1 MIKNHKMVVI
11 GVIVL
16 FVGLSIGPVTANEFP
31 ENELRDEVVNIECA
45 LFDLDD
51 SVTIEKF
58 TLSEQEFKEL
68 EVILSEFMEKI
79 QSATDRNDVVN
90 IIDTFFGNK
99 HPVLSFILKPLNICK
114 MFRNRAFVVSQGWS
128 YKLNPFKDNS
138 VETQKPFN
146 CWYYSDQSKF
156 EMLSRTF
163 ILRHGRL
170 LDMDIECLHGT
181 QIGMMTRFKGIYIY
195 VARPSPEKSYT
206 FFMGTTHH
214 IMGLDFT
221 LPDAVVRMHD

>member
-1 MIKNHKMVVI
+1 MIKNNKMIVI

-16 FVGLSIGPVTANEFP
+16 FVGLAIGPVTANEFP
-31 ENELRDEVVNIECA
+31 ENELQDEVVNIECA

-51 SVTIEKF
+51 SATIEKF

-68 EVILSEFMEKI
+68 EGMLSEFMEKI
-79 QSATDRNDVVN
+79 QSATDRNDIVN

-99 HPVLSFILKPLNICK
+99 YPVLSSILKPLNIYK
-114 MFRNRAFVVSQGWS
+114 MFRNRAFVISQGWS

-138 VETQKPFN
+138 VEARKPFN

-170 LDMDIECLHGT
+170 LDMDIECLRGM
-181 QIGMMTRFKGIYIY
+181 QIGMMTRFRGIYIY
-195 VARPSPEKSYT
+195 VARSPPEKSYT
-206 FFMGTTHH
+206 FFMGTAHH

-221 LPDAVVRMHD
+221 LPDAVRMCD

>member
-1 MIKNHKMVVI
+1 MIRNHKMVVI
-11 GVIVL
+11 GVIIL
-16 FVGLSIGPVTANEFP
+16 FVGLSIGPVTASKSP
-31 ENELRDEVVNIECA
+31 ENELQDEVVNIECA
-45 LFDLDD
+45 LLDLDG

-68 EVILSEFMEKI
+68 EVMLSEFMEKI
-79 QSATDRNDVVN
+79 QSATDRNDVIN
-90 IIDTFFGNK
+90 IIDTFFGDK
-99 HPVLSFILKPLNICK
+99 HPVLSFILKSLNIYK

-156 EMLSRTF
+156 EMPSRTF
-163 ILRHGRL
+163 ILRHGRF
-170 LDMDIECLHGT
+170 LDMDIECLRGI
-181 QIGMMTRFKGIYIY
+181 QIGMMTRFRGIYIY
-195 VARPSPEKSYT
+195 VAQPPPEKSYT
-206 FFMGTTHH
+206 FFMGTAHH

-221 LPDAVVRMHD
+221 LPDAVRTHD

>member
-1 MIKNHKMVVI
+1 MIKNHKMVVV
-11 GVIVL
+11 GVIIL

-31 ENELRDEVVNIECA
+31 ENELQDEVLNIECA
-45 LFDLDD
+45 LLDLDG

-58 TLSEQEFKEL
+58 SLSEQEFNEL
-68 EVILSEFMEKI
+68 EVMLSEFMEKI
-79 QSATDRNDVVN
+79 QSATDRNDVIN
-90 IIDTFFGNK
+90 IINTFFEDK
-99 HPVLSFILKPLNICK
+99 HPILSFILKPLNIYK

-138 VETQKPFN
+138 VEMYKPFN

-170 LDMDIECLHGT
+170 LDMDIECLRGM

-195 VARPSPEKSYT
+195 VAQPSPEKSYT
-206 FFMGTTHH
+206 FFMGTAHH

-221 LPDAVVRMHD
+221 LPDAVRTHD

>member
-1 MIKNHKMVVI
+1 MIKNNKMIVI

-16 FVGLSIGPVTANEFP
+16 FVGLAIGPVTANEFP
-31 ENELRDEVVNIECA
+31 ENELQDEVVNIECA
-45 LFDLDD
+45 LFDLDG
-51 SVTIEKF
+51 SATIEKF

-68 EVILSEFMEKI
+68 EGMLSEFMEKI
-79 QSATDRNDVVN
+79 QSATDRNDIVN

-99 HPVLSFILKPLNICK
+99 HPVLSSILKPLNIYK
-114 MFRNRAFVVSQGWS
+114 MFRNRAFVISQGWS

-138 VETQKPFN
+138 VEARKPFN

-170 LDMDIECLHGT
+170 LDMDIECLRGM
-181 QIGMMTRFKGIYIY
+181 QIGMMTRFRGIYIY
-195 VARPSPEKSYT
+195 VARPPPEKSYT
-206 FFMGTTHH
+206 FFMGTAHH

-221 LPDAVVRMHD
+221 LPDAVRMCD

>member
-11 GVIVL
+11 VVIVL

-58 TLSEQEFKEL
+58 TLSEQELKEL

>member
-1 MIKNHKMVVI
+1 VIKNHKMVVV
-11 GVIVL
+11 GVIIL

-31 ENELRDEVVNIECA
+31 ENELQDEVLNIECA
-45 LFDLDD
+45 LLDLDG

-58 TLSEQEFKEL
+58 SLSEQEFNEL
-68 EVILSEFMEKI
+68 EVMLSEFMEKI
-79 QSATDRNDVVN
+79 QSATDRNDVIN
-90 IIDTFFGNK
+90 IIDTFFGDK
-99 HPVLSFILKPLNICK
+99 HPVLSFILKSLNIYK

-146 CWYYSDQSKF
+146 CWYYSGQSKF
-156 EMLSRTF
+156 ETLSRTF
-163 ILRHGRL
+163 ILRHGRF
-170 LDMDIECLHGT
+170 LDMDIECLRGM

-195 VARPSPEKSYT
+195 VAQPSPEKSYT
-206 FFMGTTHH
+206 FFMGTAHH

-221 LPDAVVRMHD
+221 LPDAVRTHD

>member
-1 MIKNHKMVVI
+1 MVVI
-11 GVIVL
+11 GVIIL
-16 FVGLSIGPVTANEFP
+16 FVGLSIGPVTANESL
-31 ENELRDEVVNIECA
+31 ENELQDEVVNIECA
-45 LFDLDD
+45 LFDLDG

-68 EVILSEFMEKI
+68 EVMLSEFMEKI
-79 QSATDRNDVVN
+79 QSATDRNDVINIVN
-90 IIDTFFGNK
+90 TFFGDN
-99 HPVLSFILKPLNICK
+99 HPVLSFILKPLNIYK

-138 VETQKPFN
+138 VEMYKPFN

-163 ILRHGRL
+163 ILRYDRL
-170 LDMDIECLHGT
+170 LDMDIECLRGM
-181 QIGMMTRFKGIYIY
+181 QIGMMTHFRGIYIY
-195 VARPSPEKSYT
+195 VARPPPEKSYT
-206 FFMGTTHH
+206 FFMGTAHR

-221 LPDAVVRMHD
+221 LPDAVRMRD